1 MKKIVSLSLI
11 ALLTTVIFT
20 SCKKEGSTDN
30 SSTEIPT
37 HSDDQSRFSGET
49 DAVAIDAGIAL
60 ESNPSFAGRT
70 SQSQLVICNA
80 AVTFDTIS
88 NPRTITITYNGVNC
102 VGNATRTGVVVL
114 SMASGV
120 HWKNAG
126 AQLNVNFQ
134 NLRITRLIDNK
145 SITINGSQTFTNTSG
160 GLLINLPSLGTITHT
175 ITSNGMS
182 VTFDNGTQRNWQV
195 AKQRV
200 FTYNNGV
207 VINISGIHTEGNLT
221 NIAEWGINRFG
232 YAFTSATTQSLI
244 VRQDCNFRLVTGQVT
259 HITGGMSATATF
271 GLDENGNAI
280 PCPGNANYYFKLVW
294 TGPNGNSLTR
304 IFPY

>member
-1 MKKIVSLSLI
+1 MKKILSLSLI
-11 ALLTTVIFT
+11 VFLTTIIFT
-20 SCKKEGSTDN
+20 ACEKEETTDN
-30 SSTEIPT
+30 SDTEIPT

-49 DAVAIDAGIAL
+49 DAIAIDAGIAL
-60 ESNPSFAGRT
+60 ESQPSFAGRT
-70 SQSQLVICNA
+70 SQPQIVICNA
-80 AVTFDTIS
+80 SVSFDTIS

-102 VGNATRTGVVVL
+102 VGNANRTGVVVL
-114 SMASGV
+114 SMANGV
-120 HWKNAG
+120 YWKNAG
-126 AQLNVNFQ
+126 AELNVNFQ

-207 VINISGIHTEGNLT
+207 VINSSGIHTEGNIT

-232 YAFTSATTQSLI
+232 HAFTSATTIPLI
-244 VRQDCNFRLVTGQVT
+244 VKQDCNFRLVTGQVT
-259 HITGGMSATATF
+259 HISGGMTATATF
-271 GLDENGNAI
+271 GLDENGNAVS
-280 PCPGNANYYFKLVW
+280 CPGNANYYFKLVW
-294 TGPNGNSLTR
+294 TGPNGNSFTR
-304 IFPY
+304 FFPY

>member
-1 MKKIVSLSLI
+1 MKKVLLLI
-11 ALLTTVIFT
+11 AFFTTVIFT
-20 SCKKEGSTDN
+20 SCEKEGTTDN
-30 SSTEIPT
+30 SDTEIPT

-49 DAVAIDAGIAL
+49 DAIAVDAGIAL
-60 ESNPSFAGRT
+60 ESNSSFTGRT
-70 SQSQLVICNA
+70 SRPMAVICNA
-80 AVTFDTIS
+80 TVTFDTTS

-114 SMASGV
+114 SMPGGV

-126 AQLNVNFQ
+126 AALNVNVQ

-145 SITINGSQTFTNTSG
+145 SITINGTQTFTNTSG

-175 ITSNGMS
+175 ITSNGIS
-182 VTFDNGTQRNWQV
+182 VTFDNGTQRSWQV

-207 VINISGIHTEGNLT
+207 VITSSGIHTEGNIT
-221 NIAEWGINRFG
+221 NIAEWGVNRFG
-232 YAFTSATTQSLI
+232 YAFTSAITQPLI
-244 VRQDCNFRLVTGQVT
+244 IKQDCNFRLVTGQVT
-259 HITGGMSATATF
+259 HISGGMNATATF
-271 GLDENGNAI
+271 GLDENGNPI
-280 PCPGNANYYFKLVW
+280 SCPGAGNYYFKLVW
-294 TGPNGNSLTR
+294 NRPNGDTLTR

>member
-1 MKKIVSLSLI
+1 MKKVLPLV
-11 ALLTTVIFT
+11 LLFTTVILT
-20 SCKKEGSTDN
+20 ACEKEGSNSNTD
-30 SSTEIPT
+30 TELPT

-49 DAVAIDAGIAL
+49 DAIAVDAGIAL
-60 ESNPSFAGRT
+60 ESNSSFTGRT
-70 SQSQLVICNA
+70 SQPTAVICNA
-80 AVTFDTIS
+80 TVTFDTVS

-102 VGNATRTGVVVL
+102 LGNATRTGVVVL
-114 SMASGV
+114 SMPGGV

-126 AQLNVNFQ
+126 AALNVNFQ
-134 NLRITRLIDNK
+134 DLRITRLIDNK

-175 ITSNGMS
+175 ITSNGMV
-182 VTFDNGTQRNWQV
+182 VTFDNGTQRSWQV

-207 VINISGIHTEGNLT
+207 VINSSGIHDDGNFT

-232 YAFTSATTQSLI
+232 QAFISATIQPLI
-244 VRQDCNFRLVTGQVT
+244 VRQDCNFRLVTGEVV
-259 HITGGMSATATF
+259 HISGGMTAYATF
-271 GLDENGNAI
+271 GLDQNGNAI
-280 PCPGNANYYFKLVW
+280 SCPGTGNYYFKLVW
-294 TGPNGNSLTR
+294 NRPNGDTLTR

>member
-1 MKKIVSLSLI
+1 MKKIFPLI
-11 ALLTTVIFT
+11 AFLSTVIFT
-20 SCKKEGSTDN
+20 ACEKEGTTDN
-30 SSTEIPT
+30 TDTEIPT

-49 DAVAIDAGIAL
+49 DAIAIDAGIAL
-60 ESNPSFAGRT
+60 ESSPSFAGRIN
-70 SQSQLVICNA
+70 QAQAVICNA

-88 NPRTITITYNGVNC
+88 NPRTITIAYNGVNC

-114 SMASGV
+114 SMENGV

-126 AQLNVNFQ
+126 AALSVNYQ
-134 NLRITRLIDNK
+134 DLIITRLIDNK
-145 SITINGSQTFTNTSG
+145 SITINGNQTFINTSG

-175 ITSNGMS
+175 ITSSGMS
-182 VTFDNGTQRNWQV
+182 VTFDNGTQRSWQV

-207 VINISGIHTEGNLT
+207 VITSSGIYDDGNST

-232 YAFTSATTQSLI
+232 HAFTSATTQPLI
-244 VRQDCNFRLVTGQVT
+244 VKQDCNFRLVSGQVT
-259 HITGGMSATATF
+259 HISGGMTATATF

-280 PCPGNANYYFKLVW
+280 PCPGTANYYFKLVW